1 MTHESTAVQLASSSS
16 NATARGGWWRDAVIY
31 QVYVRSFADSDG
43 DGVGDL
49 RGVRSRL
56 PHLAR
61 LGVDAVWL
69 TPFYVSPQA
78 DGGYD
83 VVDYRA
89 VDPLFGDLSDADEL
103 VRAAHEQGLRVIVDV
118 VPNHTSAQHPWFR
131 AALAG
136 DPAARARYLFRPG
149 RGADGSEPPNDWES
163 IFGGPAWTRVAAPAG
178 DGGTSQPEA
187 GGEWYLHLFA
197 PEQPD
202 LDWDHPE
209 VAAEF
214 ASVLRFWLDLG
225 VDGFR
230 VDVAHGM
237 VKAAGLPDIGRGAQA
252 TLIGT
257 EPLPFFDQ
265 DGVHEIHRGW
275 RRLLDSYEGDR
286 IGVAE
291 AWAPTSERLALYV
304 RPDELHQAFN
314 FRFLNCPWDP
324 AAMRTV
330 IDESLAATTSVGA
343 PTTWVLSNH
352 DVVRHVTR
360 YGGGARGLAR
370 ARAAALLMLALPGSA
385 YLYQG
390 EELGLP
396 EVLDLPDESRR
407 DPAFRRGRRR
417 QIPGAEP
424 ELAPGTGPAASPLSG
439 AAPPAE
445 PAAGPGGVP
454 GAPAGTGVQAEPQ
467 AGTGPAAATA
477 THAATSRTASVSAP
491 VPQAQSPAG
500 PIVEQRVVS
509 EPAAGTGVHAGQQAG
524 AGTGP
529 IAPVQ
534 AATSRTASVSAPAPQ
549 AQSPAG
555 PGPTAQAGRTDGPQA
570 NVVTGPEA
578 GAGTGPE
585 AGAGTGP
592 EAGAGTGPEAGAG
605 TGPQAGAGT
614 GPQAGAGVGPEA
626 GAGTGPEAR
635 AGTGPQ
641 AGAGTGPQAGAGTG
655 PQAGAGTGPQAGAGT
670 GPQAGAGTGPQAG
683 AGTGPQAGAGTGPQA
698 GAGTGPEARRGPGP
712 RARVGAGPEAEP
724 QTGPEAHAQAGAG
737 PQAGVGVGPGV
748 DLRSGP
754 EADGQEGLRDGCRV
768 PIPWCGAEPPY
779 GFGPTGSWLPQPA
792 GWGGLTVAAQTGDPH
807 STLELY
813 RAALELRRAM
823 PGLGAPEA
831 GTGPA
836 AEAPYL
842 SGMRWLPAPEGVLL
856 FTRPGFACTLNSRPD
871 PVELP
876 APGRPV
882 LSSSPVE
889 TDGRTVRLPPD
900 SCTWWA
906 I

>member
-16 NATARGGWWRDAVIY
+16 NATASGGWWRDAVIY

-83 VVDYRA
+83 VADYRA

-103 VRAAHEQGLRVIVDV
+103 VRAAHALGLRVIVDV

-136 DPAARARYLFRPG
+136 DPEARARYLFRPG
-149 RGADGSEPPNDWES
+149 RGADGAEPPNDWES
-163 IFGGPAWTRVAAPAG
+163 IFGGPAWTRVA
-178 DGGTSQPEA
+178 DGQ
-187 GGEWYLHLFA
+187 WYLHLFA

-237 VKAAGLPDIGRGAQA
+237 VKAPGLPDIGRGAQA

-314 FRFLNCPWDP
+314 FRFLNCPWDTV
-324 AAMRTV
+324 AMRTV

-396 EVLDLPDESRR
+396 EVLDLPDDSRR
-407 DPAFRRGRRR
+407 DPAFRRGRLR
-417 QIPGAEP
+417 
-424 ELAPGTGPAASPLSG
+424 
-439 AAPPAE
+439 
-445 PAAGPGGVP
+445 
-454 GAPAGTGVQAEPQ
+454 
-467 AGTGPAAATA
+467 
-477 THAATSRTASVSAP
+477 
-491 VPQAQSPAG
+491 QSPA
-500 PIVEQRVVS
+500 
-509 EPAAGTGVHAGQQAG
+509 
-524 AGTGP
+524 
-529 IAPVQ
+529 
-534 AATSRTASVSAPAPQ
+534 
-549 AQSPAG
+549 
-555 PGPTAQAGRTDGPQA
+555 
-570 NVVTGPEA
+570 EA
-578 GAGTGPE
+578 GA
-585 AGAGTGP
+585 
-592 EAGAGTGPEAGAG
+592 
-605 TGPQAGAGT
+605 
-614 GPQAGAGVGPEA
+614 
-626 GAGTGPEAR
+626 
-635 AGTGPQ
+635 
-641 AGAGTGPQAGAGTG
+641 
-655 PQAGAGTGPQAGAGT
+655 
-670 GPQAGAGTGPQAG
+670 
-683 AGTGPQAGAGTGPQA
+683 
-698 GAGTGPEARRGPGP
+698 
-712 RARVGAGPEAEP
+712 
-724 QTGPEAHAQAGAG
+724 
-737 PQAGVGVGPGV
+737 
-748 DLRSGP
+748 GP

-792 GWGGLTVAAQTGDPH
+792 GWDGLTVAAQTGDPH

-836 AEAPYL
+836 AEAPYR
-842 SGMRWLPAPEGVLL
+842 SGMCWLPAPEGVLL

-871 PVELP
+871 AVELP

-906 I
+906 M

>member
-1 MTHESTAVQLASSSS
+1 MTQDSTAVQLARSSS
-16 NATARGGWWRDAVIY
+16 NATASGGWWRDAVIY

-43 DGVGDL
+43 DGIGDL

-83 VVDYRA
+83 VADYRA

-103 VRAAHEQGLRVIVDV
+103 VRAAHALGLRVIVDV
-118 VPNHTSAQHPWFR
+118 VPNHTSEQHPWFR

-136 DPAARARYLFRPG
+136 DPGARARYHFRPG
-149 RGADGSEPPNDWES
+149 RGARGEHPPNDWES
-163 IFGGPAWTRVAAPAG
+163 IFGGPAWTRVPDG
-178 DGGTSQPEA
+178 D
-187 GGEWYLHLFA
+187 WYLHLFA

-225 VDGFR
+225 IDGFR

-237 VKAAGLPDIGRGAQA
+237 VKAPGLPDIGRGAQA
-252 TLIGT
+252 TLIGI

-265 DGVHEIHRGW
+265 DGVHEIHRSW
-275 RRLLDSYEGDR
+275 RRLLDSYAGGR

-330 IDESLAATTSVGA
+330 IDESLAATTAVGA

-385 YLYQG
+385 YVYQG

-396 EVLDLPDESRR
+396 EVVDLPDEVRR
-407 DPAFRRGRRR
+407 DPAF
-417 QIPGAEP
+417 A
-424 ELAPGTGPAASPLSG
+424 
-439 AAPPAE
+439 
-445 PAAGPGGVP
+445 
-454 GAPAGTGVQAEPQ
+454 
-467 AGTGPAAATA
+467 
-477 THAATSRTASVSAP
+477 RTA
-491 VPQAQSPAG
+491 
-500 PIVEQRVVS
+500 
-509 EPAAGTGVHAGQQAG
+509 GQ
-524 AGTGP
+524 
-529 IAPVQ
+529 
-534 AATSRTASVSAPAPQ
+534 
-549 AQSPAG
+549 
-555 PGPTAQAGRTDGPQA
+555 D
-570 NVVTGPEA
+570 
-578 GAGTGPE
+578 
-585 AGAGTGP
+585 
-592 EAGAGTGPEAGAG
+592 
-605 TGPQAGAGT
+605 
-614 GPQAGAGVGPEA
+614 
-626 GAGTGPEAR
+626 
-635 AGTGPQ
+635 
-641 AGAGTGPQAGAGTG
+641 
-655 PQAGAGTGPQAGAGT
+655 
-670 GPQAGAGTGPQAG
+670 
-683 AGTGPQAGAGTGPQA
+683 
-698 GAGTGPEARRGPGP
+698 
-712 RARVGAGPEAEP
+712 
-724 QTGPEAHAQAGAG
+724 
-737 PQAGVGVGPGV
+737 
-748 DLRSGP
+748 
-754 EADGQEGLRDGCRV
+754 GLRDGCRV
-768 PIPWCGAEPPY
+768 PLPWSGAEPPY
-779 GFGPTGSWLPQPA
+779 GFGPAGSWLPQPA
-792 GWGGLTVAAQTGDPH
+792 GWGDLSVAAQTGDPH

-831 GTGPA
+831 GTGREAGAAAPA
-836 AEAPYL
+836 EDEPDGSYPC
-842 SGMRWLPAPEGVLL
+842 GMRWQSAPAGVLL
-856 FTRPGFACTLNSRPD
+856 FTRPGFACTLNSGSV

-882 LSSSPVE
+882 LSSAPVE

-900 SCTWWA
+900 SCTWWSS
-906 I
+906 